1 MAEDNK
7 EQDKKENKSN
17 ASVLNSTIDEEEDLL
32 YTHRQKNDTAQMRW
46 NASLCR
52 KPGK

>member
-7 EQDKKENKSN
+7 EQDKKENKSYT
-17 ASVLNSTIDEEEDLL
+17 SVSNNTIDKEEDLL

-46 NASLCR
+46 NTSLCR
-52 KPGK
+52 KPRK